1 MYISDHLINHS
12 SIYLNTNF
20 FLWITAWR
28 NFKKG
33 WNIQC
38 YKLVVA
44 KLIKNFNFQTNRAIL
59 KSFYILLTEIFY
71 YMLQKKILK
80 AVCLG
85 FVHIPKIGTVSFQ
98 IIEQKSVHCC
108 ENKMDADAWKAS
120 YWILSQ
126 NMKKEE
132 TKQI

>member
-1 MYISDHLINHS
+1 MGSK
-12 SIYLNTNF
+12 TNF
-20 FLWITAWR
+20 GIKVDKQKFTLM
-28 NFKKG
+28 KKNG
-33 WNIQC
+33 
-38 YKLVVA
+38 K
-44 KLIKNFNFQTNRAIL
+44 

-71 YMLQKKILK
+71 YMLKKKILK